1 MNFAPSG
8 GDRQYMYYIEILHRV
23 TTNVYWCSKKEKE
36 MIKTIK
42 DGDKTQRQVIS
53 YNEKS

>member
-1 MNFAPSG
+1 MHACLTAWQCTG
-8 GDRQYMYYIEILHRV
+8 LIQGDYKRIDV
-23 TTNVYWCSKKEKE
+23 VK
-36 MIKTIK
+36 MIKTVK